1 MMRIAWRHLA
11 RYSFTAAA
19 AVYCSAAATVWG
31 ATPAVRIG
39 TDAFVPVDCYVFRLT
54 VSEKAAQCG
63 YVSVPLRHADKDS
76 PRIKLA
82 VTVLPAA
89 DPDQRKPDPLFL
101 AQGGPGGSTI
111 SSFAQVLIDD
121 ESKRPVRNRDL
132 VLWDQ
137 RGTYFS
143 QPRLTCPETEDIAE
157 DADDKTQL
165 EAAHRC
171 GVRLAAETGDLSAFN
186 SVENARDV
194 DSVRAALGYDAFNFY
209 GVSYG
214 SELGQFLIRERP
226 LALRSVILDAVVP
239 LGFSLVTD
247 VPAVKQQVMQRYAQ
261 ACKGSPACNTAYP
274 DLDKRYLAL
283 LERLDRDPVPLFP
296 AAANAPAAAPASAAA
311 GATDKTA
318 MLTGKMLDSALYQ
331 SVYQRESVSL
341 VPYIVQRAEMG
352 DYSFVVNFAQVMKSK
367 RSDMAGGMYM
377 TVVCSEYGD
386 TPQEALRFPGVIK
399 RFADAGQIEARQILD
414 VCRDW
419 NIRLL
424 EKSLSAPVKS
434 DLPTLLLSG
443 RFDPI
448 TPPEGAD
455 RVAANLAN
463 SYRVTFASG
472 THGQAFVVPC
482 ANAIVTSFLD
492 TPAIAPVDT
501 CAKEA
506 SPVFWT
512 PDQLLNLPATRR
524 GGSATLQEQ
533 MLALAPPG
541 IAIGLALFVLFSAV
555 PIYSIAEVVRVFRH
569 RPIST
574 LEGWQGRLIAAAPWV
589 PVLAGF
595 LLLAFLIAV
604 AISVGGAVSKNQMLL
619 LVGAVPAWVKSLTWG
634 LLPYIAALTLMTIAM
649 VLLWRYRARSI
660 VGRLYYTALVVTGW
674 GMCIVLLRTGLLQH

>member
-1 MMRIAWRHLA
+1 M
-11 RYSFTAAA
+11 
-19 AVYCSAAATVWG
+19 
-31 ATPAVRIG
+31 
-39 TDAFVPVDCYVFRLT
+39 
-54 VSEKAAQCG
+54 
-63 YVSVPLRHADKDS
+63 RHADKDS

-143 QPRLTCPETEDIAE
+143 QPRLTCPETEDTAD

-226 LALRSVILDAVVP
+226 PALRSVILDAVVP

-424 EKSLSAPVKS
+424 EKSLIAPVKS

-455 RVAANLAN
+455 RVAENLAN

-492 TPAIAPVDT
+492 TPAID
-501 CAKEA
+501 
-506 SPVFWT
+506 
-512 PDQLLNLPATRR
+512 
-524 GGSATLQEQ
+524 SA
-533 MLALAPPG
+533 
-541 IAIGLALFVLFSAV
+541 
-555 PIYSIAEVVRVFRH
+555 
-569 RPIST
+569 
-574 LEGWQGRLIAAAPWV
+574 
-589 PVLAGF
+589 
-595 LLLAFLIAV
+595 
-604 AISVGGAVSKNQMLL
+604 
-619 LVGAVPAWVKSLTWG
+619 
-634 LLPYIAALTLMTIAM
+634 
-649 VLLWRYRARSI
+649 
-660 VGRLYYTALVVTGW
+660 
-674 GMCIVLLRTGLLQH
+674 C